1 MILTI
6 PLLAA
11 RCIPPDFVNPFLPW
25 RLPPAIC
32 AAILVAVFLV
42 MPRAIRPVQRT
53 RYQMALAGIV
63 GIGALA
69 VTAVAAIVWGASL
82 SYVPWC
88 SPFDDREM

>member
-32 AAILVAVFLV
+32 AVLLLAVFLA
-42 MPRAIRPVQRT
+42 MPRAFRAVQRT
-53 RYQMALAGIV
+53 RYQMVLAAIV
-63 GIGALA
+63 GISVLA
-69 VTAVAAIVWGASL
+69 VTAIAA
-82 SYVPWC
+82 
-88 SPFDDREM
+88 